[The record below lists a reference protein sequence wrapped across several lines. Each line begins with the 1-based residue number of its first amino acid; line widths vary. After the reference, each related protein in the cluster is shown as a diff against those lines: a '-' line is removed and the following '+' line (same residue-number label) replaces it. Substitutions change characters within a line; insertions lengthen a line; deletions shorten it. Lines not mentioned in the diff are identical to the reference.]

1 MEFVRTL
8 TAAGQVNITLTLAA
22 FPLMLVFAALL
33 AGLRSLRFKP
43 VQILVGAYI
52 DAVRSTPLLL
62 HLFFVFFG
70 LPLWNIR
77 FDAWTSAVVTMTLH
91 FGAYQAEVYR
101 AAVESIPVSVREASV
116 ALGLRG
122 FTKFRRVTLPLA
134 IRISMPPTSNNLI
147 DLFRGTAVVALVAVQ
162 DIVFKGSIMLQT
174 YKGDSPTIFLIIA
187 LFFIAVG
194 YPMSMLTKV
203 LERRFVVF

>member
-1 MEFVRTL
+1 
-8 TAAGQVNITLTLAA
+8 
-22 FPLMLVFAALL
+22 
-33 AGLRSLRFKP
+33 
-43 VQILVGAYI
+43 
-52 DAVRSTPLLL
+52 
-62 HLFFVFFG
+62 
-70 LPLWNIR
+70 
-77 FDAWTSAVVTMTLH
+77 
-91 FGAYQAEVYR
+91 
-101 AAVESIPVSVREASV
+101 
-116 ALGLRG
+116 
-122 FTKFRRVTLPLA
+122 
-134 IRISMPPTSNNLI
+134 MPPTSNNLI